1 MAKVKYHFNPESYT
15 VEKVK
20 YTFHDWLRRSLT
32 AIFSGLIFSVL
43 LMVFVFTL
51 FESPKERMMEREL
64 QQWELQY
71 QILSDRMEQTEKV
84 LSDLQ
89 DRDDNI
95 YRIIFEAEPIPA
107 SVREAGYGGVD
118 RYARLD
124 GYENSKVI
132 ISATQQLDRITSQI
146 YVQSKSFDE
155 VYELARK
162 KEEMLRC
169 LPAIQP
175 IRDNDIRRIS
185 SYYGYRTDPFYKVRK
200 FHDGVDFSAP
210 LGKEVIATGDG
221 KVIEVKRS
229 RRGYGNT
236 IIIDHGFSYKTVY
249 AHLNSFNVKKGDE
262 VKRGQVIGAIG
273 NTGKSTAPHL
283 HYEVRKNNHA
293 INPIHF
299 FFNDLTPEQYEEIL
313 ELSLLPT
320 QTMD

>member
-20 YTFHDWLRRSLT
+20 VTFRDWLRRSLT

-43 LMVFVFTL
+43 LMVFVFPL
-51 FESPKERMMEREL
+51 FESPKERMMKREL

-71 QILSDRMEQTEKV
+71 QILSDRMEHTEKV
-84 LSDLQ
+84 LGDLQ

-107 SVREAGYGGVD
+107 SVRKAGYGGVD

-124 GYENSKVI
+124 GYDNSKVI
-132 ISATQQLDRITSQI
+132 INATQQLDRITSQI

-221 KVIEVKRS
+221 KVIEVKHS

-249 AHLNSFNVKKGDE
+249 AHLNSFNVKKGDN

-283 HYEVRKNNHA
+283 HYEVRKNNRA

-320 QTMD
+320 QSMD

>member
-20 YTFHDWLRRSLT
+20 YTFRDWLRRSIT

-71 QILSDRMEQTEKV
+71 QILSDRMEKSEKV

-95 YRIIFEAEPIPA
+95 YRIIFEAEPIPS
-107 SVREAGYGGVD
+107 SVRKAGYGGVD

-124 GYENSKVI
+124 GYENSEVI
-132 ISATQQLDRITSQI
+132 ISATQKLDRITSQI

-210 LGKEVIATGDG
+210 LGKEVVATGDG

-229 RRGYGNT
+229 RRGYGNV

-249 AHLNSFNVKKGDE
+249 AHLNSFNVKKGDK

-320 QTMD
+320 QSMD